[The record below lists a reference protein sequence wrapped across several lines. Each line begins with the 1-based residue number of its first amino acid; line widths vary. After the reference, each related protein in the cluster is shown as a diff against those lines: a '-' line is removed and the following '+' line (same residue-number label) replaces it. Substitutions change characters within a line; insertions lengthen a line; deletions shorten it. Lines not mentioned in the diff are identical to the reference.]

1 MAINVKPLY
10 DFDKCFEIYFKNEE
24 EFKKFDENGNI
35 FGYKPFQNYMEHF
48 DDTYG
53 YWITYSISH
62 GFFGS
67 LTYCYAV
74 HICEISE

>member
-1 MAINVKPLY
+1 MARHIKPLY
-10 DFDKCFEIYFKNEE
+10 DFDKCFEIHFKNEKEYE
-24 EFKKFDENGNI
+24 EFEENGDIYN
-35 FGYKPFQNYMEHF
+35 YKPFKEYMEHF

-53 YWITYSISH
+53 YWITYHVDH

-74 HICEISE
+74 HICKITY